1 MNRPIARRRRKNA
14 PPTRPLLNELRVQV
28 GNLLR
33 VNADPPHQRRDAVH
47 LQPLCQGSEA
57 QIPPEPDAARGAG
70 DGAQRRRGR
79 PRSAGRPL
87 LRFDGRGGTQRLGP
101 FCDVGCRAALHFVGY
116 GSLAAALRGGSG
128 GEGES
133 DPVSYPALVLSCAV
147 GASAQA
153 WLDTALLAT
162 VARNLPA
169 DRGAA
174 LGEFFLFWISRLR
187 GGKGLEGSQCSGG
200 KGFEGSQCS
209 GGSEKEG

>member
-1 MNRPIARRRRKNA
+1 MPPRPAPSSTSYASKWATFSASTLILLTSGGMQYTFSLYARDLKHRFHLSQ
-14 PPTRPLLNELRVQV
+14 TRLAGLGTALNV
-28 GNLLR
+28 G
-33 VNADPPHQRRDAVH
+33 
-47 LQPLCQGSEA
+47 
-57 QIPPEPDAARGAG
+57 AAGLALPAG
-70 DGAQRRRGR
+70 LFYD
-79 PRSAGRPL
+79 SMVAG
-87 LRFDGRGGTQRLGP
+87 GHKVLGP
-101 FCDVGCRAALHFVGY
+101 FATLGVGAALHFVGY